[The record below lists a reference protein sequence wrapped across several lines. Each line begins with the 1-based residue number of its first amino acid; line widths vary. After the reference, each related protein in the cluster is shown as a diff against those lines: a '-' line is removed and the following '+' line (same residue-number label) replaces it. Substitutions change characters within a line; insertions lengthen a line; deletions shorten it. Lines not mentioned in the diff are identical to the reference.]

1 MDKLDRLAEYVTT
14 SDNIAEMEH
23 HLATFTLLCS
33 VTSSLILPE
42 GKVWVPL
49 HQELEGAMGR
59 VDQSAF
65 KAGLERAF
73 WMLAVWGLEN
83 SASQGLW
90 KDIVTE
96 YERGSHAL

>member
-1 MDKLDRLAEYVTT
+1 MDKLARQAEYLTT
-14 SDNIAEMEH
+14 NDDIAEMEAQM
-23 HLATFTLLCS
+23 ATFTLLC
-33 VTSSLILPE
+33 VATSGLITP

-49 HQELEGAMGR
+49 HPELEGAMGR
-59 VDQSAF
+59 VDKSAF

-90 KDIVTE
+90 KDIITE
-96 YERGSHAL
+96 YRRRSHEV